1 MVSNIDSFN
10 FYTIKRSYKTILL
23 KIIFYHWLFYFRSSH
38 TKKKIIYLFF
48 NLDRNKTGLRR
59 FKPNSCVILLGE
71 QPNPLQLLH
80 RKDITSRHR
89 GDKQKCRYDRLT
101 FIILLSLWY
110 FLSDDQILFH
120 SKYLVH

>member
-23 KIIFYHWLFYFRSSH
+23 KIIFYHWLFLFSVFH
-38 TKKKIIYLFF
+38 TKKKSIYLLF
-48 NLDRNKTGLRR
+48 NSDRNKTGLRR
-59 FKPNSCVILLGE
+59 FKPNSCVILLDE
-71 QPNPLQLLH
+71 QSNPLQRLH

-89 GDKQKCRYDRLT
+89 GDKRKCRYDRLT

-110 FLSDDQILFH
+110 LLSDDQIFFH
-120 SKYLVH
+120 SIYLVH